1 MTDLAIYD
9 MDRTITRRATYT
21 PVLLHCA
28 RVRAPWRLAFAP
40 AVVGLMAAFGLKAID
55 RARLKELNHHLLLGY
70 ARSDEEMKPLVE
82 QFAEATIRDNIRPG
96 AIRAIARDRAE
107 GRRLVM
113 ATASY
118 AFYVD
123 AIAER
128 LGFDDVIATRSVRGS
143 DERLLARI
151 LGDNC
156 YGPAKLGMIEEWM
169 AEQQIERSAVHA
181 RFYSDHHTDVPAFEW
196 ADEAVA
202 VNATGQ
208 LEKLAR
214 NRGWRVEDWSK

>member
-21 PVLLHCA
+21 PFLLHCA
-28 RVRAPWRLAFAP
+28 KTAAPWRLALTP
-40 AVVGLMAAFGLKAID
+40 AVAGSMIAFGLKAID
-55 RARLKELNHHLLLGY
+55 RARLKEINHHLLLGY
-70 ARSDEEMKPLVE
+70 ARSEEEVKPLVE
-82 QFAEATIRDNIRPG
+82 AFADQTLRDNLQPG
-96 AIRAIARDRAE
+96 AIRAIAKDRAE

-118 AFYVD
+118 ALYVD

-143 DERLLARI
+143 DGRLMARI
-151 LGDNC
+151 DGDNC
-156 YGPAKLGMIEEWM
+156 YGPAKLRMIEDWIGE
-169 AEQQIERSAVHA
+169 EQVERGHV
-181 RFYSDHHTDVPAFEW
+181 RFYSDHHTDAPVFEW

-202 VNATGQ
+202 VNPSRA
-208 LEKLAR
+208 LRKLATA
-214 NRGWRVEDWSK
+214 RGWEVADWSR

>member
-21 PVLLHCA
+21 PFLLHAA
-28 RVRAPWRLAFAP
+28 RQRGSWRLALAP
-40 AVVGLMAAFGLKAID
+40 AVLASMAAYGLKAID
-55 RARLKELNHHLLLGY
+55 RARLKEINHHLLLGY
-70 ARSDEEMKPLVE
+70 ALSDEQLKPLVE
-82 QFAEATIRDNIRPG
+82 AFAEATVRSNIQPG
-96 AIRAIARDRAE
+96 ALRSIARDRAE

-118 AFYVD
+118 ALYVD

-143 DERLLARI
+143 DGRLLARI
-151 LGDNC
+151 DGDNC
-156 YGPAKLGMIEEWM
+156 YGPAKLRMLKDWM
-169 AEQQIERSAVHA
+169 ALEQIERGHA
-181 RFYSDHHTDVPAFEW
+181 RFYSDHHTDAPAFEW

-202 VNATGQ
+202 VNPSRD
-208 LEKLAR
+208 LRKLAQA
-214 NRGWRVEDWSK
+214 RGWEVTDWSR